1 MDYLAALN
9 MNQVAGEKIDL
20 GGGGRELRWSHG
32 VFQGNEKASRRLKF
46 SCSIPRTWF

>member
-20 GGGGRELRWSHG
+20 GGRGRELRWSHG
-32 VFQGNEKASRRLKF
+32 VFRGNEKASRRQKIF
-46 SCSIPRTWF
+46 SSIPRTWF